1 MLLLQKIMPLPEG
14 GPLTLRPKRCPGG
27 SPGMSS
33 FPFFISQA
41 LTLVKPCFVFYF
53 GSDGF

>member
-41 LTLVKPCFVFYF
+41 LTLVKPCFVFYS